1 MSMDTL
7 LDSLVS
13 RVLVLER
20 RLKELTANNPPVLD
34 NRKATTAPTVNDD
47 VGDGYSVSSIWIDT
61 STDTF
66 YICADNTSA
75 AAVWINSGSAGG
87 GSPVQITGPLTPF
100 GEVQAESKTPVV
112 QIDFVYNINSRVTNT
127 TTTGSGTVTQGNA
140 MAVVDCAAAT
150 SSSATLESRR
160 LVKYHPG
167 QGVTVRFTALFGTPT
182 TGNQQLAGVGD
193 ADNGLFFGTDAS
205 GNFGI
210 IRRSDGTD
218 NFINKTA
225 WNIDK
230 LDGNTDPMVLDTSKL
245 NVYEIG
251 FQYLG
256 AGSIIFRVEGD
267 TNSDGAGQFI
277 DVHRIDYTNAN
288 TEPHMY
294 NPSFPMHLSST
305 NTTNNTSIVVKSASM
320 SAFVDGKDVI
330 LGEGFIASGSA
341 TSITTETSILTIHS
355 KTTFASKTNHS
366 RASIGYISV
375 SVSGPK
381 LTTVTVYHDATP
393 SGVSY
398 SDVDTNT
405 SFMEFSTTQSTT
417 ISGGHKIMEFNL
429 GTDSDEVIP
438 LTEFQEFLYPDE
450 TLLFSATSSG
460 AGSDVKVTVRWEED
474 I

>member
-1 MSMDTL
+1 MSTDIL

-20 RLKELTANNPPVLD
+20 RLKELTSNNPPVLD
-34 NRKATTAPTVNDD
+34 NKAATVAPTITDD
-47 VGDGYSVSSIWIDT
+47 INSGYSITSIWIDT

-66 YICADNTSA
+66 YICADNTNG
-75 AAVWINSGSAGG
+75 AAVWINAGGASG
-87 GSPVQITGPLTPF
+87 GSPMKITSPLTPF
-100 GEVQAESKTPVV
+100 GEVQAESKTPIIQV
-112 QIDFVYNINSRVTNT
+112 DFVYNINTRIFNT
-127 TTTGSGTVTQGNA
+127 ATTGSGTVTQANA

-160 LVKYHPG
+160 IVKYHPG

-182 TGNQQLAGVGD
+182 SGNQQLAGVGD
-193 ADNGLFFGTDAS
+193 DENGLFFGTDTS

-210 IRRSDGTD
+210 IRRSNSSDT
-218 NFINKTA
+218 FVNKTA

-245 NVYEIG
+245 NVFEIG
-251 FQYLG
+251 FQFLG
-256 AGSIIFRVEGD
+256 AGAINFRIEGD
-267 TNSDGAGQFI
+267 TNSDNPGQFI
-277 DVHRIDYTNAN
+277 DVHRVDYTNAN
-288 TEPHMY
+288 TTPHML
-294 NPSFPMHLSST
+294 NPSFPLHLSST
-305 NTTNNTSIVVKSASM
+305 NTTNNTSVVVKSASM
-320 SAFVDGKDVI
+320 AAFIDGQDVI

-355 KTTFASKTNHS
+355 KTSFASKTNHS
-366 RASIGYISV
+366 RARIGYISL

-405 SFMEFSTTQSTT
+405 SFVEFSTTQSTT

-460 AGSDVKVTVRWEED
+460 AGSDVKITCRWEED